1 MRGRPTCP
9 TEQEKNSVEA
19 TGGSPPFFIS
29 TRKGWVLDRP
39 LIRPGF
45 AGPPSPR
52 GEGFGGGS
60 FPFRLQHP
68 PPPARPAGGRAV
80 TGVGYR
86 AAGQSKK
93 EGGPPQGPPQLEKV
107 GPGRKNLFL
116 PGVLSPDFLQRKSGS
131 PPESAG
137 PPGALRPKV
146 ASEPPTPRVR
156 TTVMPLVWLAGFEF
170 RSLLTRLKDAGTFCV
185 PWLHGNLSQRVYK
198 RQFHKYHS
206 FFLTILLLFAT
217 INMKI
222 LSLENVK

>member
-1 MRGRPTCP
+1 M
-9 TEQEKNSVEA
+9 VE
-19 TGGSPPFFIS
+19 G
-29 TRKGWVLDRP
+29 
-39 LIRPGF
+39 LIRYPSACPDLGRF
-45 AGPPSPR
+45 FVEGCTTQRLPFPSVKPP
-52 GEGFGGGS
+52 
-60 FPFRLQHP
+60 L
-68 PPPARPAGGRAV
+68 PARPAGGRAV
-80 TGVGYR
+80 TGVGKW
-86 AAGQSKK
+86 AAGQAKK
-93 EGGPPQGPPQLEKV
+93 EGGPPQGLPKLEKV

>member
-1 MRGRPTCP
+1 M
-9 TEQEKNSVEA
+9 
-19 TGGSPPFFIS
+19 
-29 TRKGWVLDRP
+29 P
-39 LIRPGF
+39 LPVCKTT
-45 AGPPSPR
+45 PPSPPSR
-52 GEGFGGGS
+52 GAGRYGRRTNG
-60 FPFRLQHP
+60 PQ
-68 PPPARPAGGRAV
+68 ARQKKREAPAG
-80 TGVGYR
+80 
-86 AAGQSKK
+86 S
-93 EGGPPQGPPQLEKV
+93 PQPEKV

-116 PGVLSPDFLQRKSGS
+116 PGVLSSDFLQRKSGS
-131 PPESAG
+131 PAVIGG

-170 RSLLTRLKDAGTFCV
+170 RSLLTRLKDAGIFCV

>member
-1 MRGRPTCP
+1 MRRSTSRRL
-9 TEQEKNSVEA
+9 SV
-19 TGGSPPFFIS
+19 TPFS
-29 TRKGWVLDRP
+29 TRKGWLQDRP
-39 LIRPGF
+39 LIRPSVRTG
-45 AGPPSPR
+45 APSPQ
-52 GEGFGGGS
+52 GEGFGGWEGP
-60 FPFRLQHP
+60 FPSAKP
-68 PPPARPAGGRAV
+68 PLPARPAGGRAV
-80 TGVGYR
+80 TGVGKW
-86 AAGQSKK
+86 AAGQAKK

>member
-1 MRGRPTCP
+1 MGVGRTLPVCETTRP
-9 TEQEKNSVEA
+9 
-19 TGGSPPFFIS
+19 SPPS
-29 TRKGWVLDRP
+29 RWAGRYGRKTNGPQARQKKKEDPRRVPPTRKGGSREEEP
-39 LIRPGF
+39 L
-45 AGPPSPR
+45 PPWC
-52 GEGFGGGS
+52 S
-60 FPFRLQHP
+60 FPRLSP
-68 PPPARPAGGRAV
+68 
-80 TGVGYR
+80 
-86 AAGQSKK
+86 K
-93 EGGPPQGPPQLEKV
+93 KV
-107 GPGRKNLFL
+107 GLLRGHR
-116 PGVLSPDFLQRKSGS
+116 R
-131 PPESAG
+131 

-156 TTVMPLVWLAGFEF
+156 TTVLPLVWLAGFEF

>member
-1 MRGRPTCP
+1 M
-9 TEQEKNSVEA
+9 
-19 TGGSPPFFIS
+19 
-29 TRKGWVLDRP
+29 
-39 LIRPGF
+39 
-45 AGPPSPR
+45 
-52 GEGFGGGS
+52 
-60 FPFRLQHP
+60 
-68 PPPARPAGGRAV
+68 
-80 TGVGYR
+80 
-86 AAGQSKK
+86 
-93 EGGPPQGPPQLEKV
+93 